1 MDMHF
6 ARILMAAFSP
16 ECNRDSKFSLV
27 EFFQSPCAD
36 FGFALTQKVMLVTF
50 VPVTKEITMKIPS
63 LFLFVALVL
72 PMTPALV
79 HAQEPRHAAG
89 GLSR

>member
-6 ARILMAAFSP
+6 ARILMAATGVQP
-16 ECNRDSKFSLV
+16 GSKVFSLV
-27 EFFQSPCAD
+27 EFFQSPCTD

-50 VPVTKEITMKIPS
+50 VPITKENHEDP
-63 LFLFVALVL
+63 VAVSVRR
-72 PMTPALV
+72 PGPAHDTGLG
-79 HAQEPRHAAG
+79 ACPGSPRHAAG

>member
-1 MDMHF
+1 MHF

-16 ECNRDSKFSLV
+16 TGATGIRKFSLV